1 MPTVQTDFPPAWS
14 GIESGGF
21 VFFRDG
27 FPAGLSFYHPRSH
40 IFMSRRSRRLFFMSR
55 RSRRL

>member
-21 VFFRDG
+21 VFFRDA

-40 IFMSRRSRRLFFMSR
+40 IFMSRRSRRL
-55 RSRRL
+55 